1 MTYRELI
8 NQVLIRLREDTIT
21 TDWAGNI
28 NDSSNVSA
36 YHKLIGSL
44 VNDAK
49 RSMEERHDWLNLR
62 ETVDISTVSGT
73 KNYNLSSGQE
83 IKIVDV
89 INNDTGLHLNQVSKV
104 YINTI
109 KYPTDDTGEP
119 LYYGFNG
126 SDSSNNLKVDLSPVP
141 TTAHTLSFD
150 IVKYQDE
157 LATATTVLKVP
168 PKPVILAAWARAIAE
183 RGEDGGTQSSIM
195 AQEANEALK
204 QAIILDSGNTQYET
218 DWFISENHSH
228 QYSGSSTNF
237 R

>member
-49 RSMEERHDWLNLR
+49 RSTEERHDWLNLR
-62 ETVDISTVSGT
+62 ETVDISTVNGT

-83 IKIVDV
+83 IKIIDV
-89 INNDTGLHLNQVSKV
+89 INNDTGMHLNQVSKV
-104 YINTI
+104 YINSI
-109 KYPTDDTGEP
+109 KDPTDNTGEP

-150 IVKYQDE
+150 IVKY
-157 LATATTVLKVP
+157 
-168 PKPVILAAWARAIAE
+168 
-183 RGEDGGTQSSIM
+183 
-195 AQEANEALK
+195 
-204 QAIILDSGNTQYET
+204 
-218 DWFISENHSH
+218 
-228 QYSGSSTNF
+228 
-237 R
+237 

>member
-8 NQVLIRLREDTIT
+8 NQVLIRLREDTIS
-21 TDWAGNI
+21 TDWSGAI
-28 NDSSNVSA
+28 NDSSTVSA
-36 YHKLIGSL
+36 YNKVIGAL
-44 VNDAK
+44 VNDSK
-49 RSMEERHDWLNLR
+49 RYVEQRHDWLNLR

-83 IKIVDV
+83 IKIIDA
-89 INNDTGLHLNQVSKV
+89 INNDTGMHLSQVSKV
-104 YINTI
+104 YINSI
-109 KYPTDDTGEP
+109 KYPTDNTGEP

-204 QAIILDSGNTQYET
+204 QAIILDSGNTKYES
-218 DWFISENHSH
+218 DWFVNENQSG
-228 QYSGSSTNF
+228 QYASTLNF